1 MGWEDHA
8 NTPSVNLKISS
19 KRSPLESLNRK
30 KKSFLR
36 SEGKKMLQQIP
47 VPNEL

>member
-8 NTPSVNLKISS
+8 DTPPVNLKISS

-30 KKSFLR
+30 KNHS
-36 SEGKKMLQQIP
+36 
-47 VPNEL
+47 